1 MNGLRR
7 NYIKS
12 SHIYYIATLPLNI
25 YNSNR
30 VSDFLNSALCIMNYA
45 FNAKQKFILL
55 LLPSQKAYTPIFRE
69 EPFYLTGSIRLPLS
83 HGAISC

>member
-12 SHIYYIATLPLNI
+12 SHIYYITPLPLDI

-45 FNAKQKFILL
+45 FNAKQKFIAQKSHADLL
-55 LLPSQKAYTPIFRE
+55 MCS
-69 EPFYLTGSIRLPLS
+69 LS
-83 HGAISC
+83 SRQTK

>member
-12 SHIYYIATLPLNI
+12 SNIYYITPLPLDI

-45 FNAKQKFILL
+45 FNAKQQFIDRKVDSYGIYKK
-55 LLPSQKAYTPIFRE
+55 SQ
-69 EPFYLTGSIRLPLS
+69 
-83 HGAISC
+83 

>member
-12 SHIYYIATLPLNI
+12 SHIYYITPLPLDI

-45 FNAKQKFILL
+45 FNAELPFIAPIQKRYAEK
-55 LLPSQKAYTPIFRE
+55 SAYRDA
-69 EPFYLTGSIRLPLS
+69 GC
-83 HGAISC
+83 GA